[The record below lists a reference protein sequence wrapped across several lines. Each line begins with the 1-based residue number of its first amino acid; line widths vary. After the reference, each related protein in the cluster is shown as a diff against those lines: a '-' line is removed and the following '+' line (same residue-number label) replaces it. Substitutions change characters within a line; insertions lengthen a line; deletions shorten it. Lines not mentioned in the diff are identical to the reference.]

1 MPRALKLGFRL
12 YVLAMVLTLIAGA
25 FDPSP
30 PGTTT
35 AGTGGPSVWMLL
47 AAIIPLLVVKA
58 LLIAGAY
65 GRRNWA
71 RIALLILTGLGLGAY
86 APQLV
91 HVIAEHPL
99 YGILNLLLVIGE
111 GVAIVLLFTP
121 AANRWY
127 KPAKPPAPPAP
138 PAAPAAPAA
147 GDAAGS

>member
-1 MPRALKLGFRL
+1 MPRALKFGFRL

-25 FDPSP
+25 LDPSP
-30 PGTTT
+30 PGASATG
-35 AGTGGPSVWMLL
+35 AGAPSVGMLL
-47 AAIIPLLVVKA
+47 AAIIPLLVAKA
-58 LLIAGAY
+58 LLIVGAY

-91 HVIAEHPL
+91 HVIREHPL

-111 GVAIVLLFTP
+111 GVAIVLFFTP

-127 KPAKPPAPPAP
+127 KPAKPGAPPPPAP
-138 PAAPAAPAA
+138 A
-147 GDAAGS
+147 GDLTPT